1 MERVTGGKRK
11 GLTLTPLAVFT
22 VIAFLFQVTPS
33 PATQALQDTVPVAAL
48 KVVHRAAI
56 PVEELIEERRE
67 QMKDLGEY
75 MRALAR
81 FIKGAAGTRDHALS
95 YTSGIMD
102 LAEQIPTLFP
112 KGTGMEDGLGIETGA
127 KQRIWDDWHDFEA
140 LATLLSNEADKLAAA
155 VSAGAER
162 SAVKQQFM
170 QVGKKGC
177 SGCHDDYRHKLRGTD

>member
-11 GLTLTPLAVFT
+11 GLALTPLAVF
-22 VIAFLFQVTPS
+22 VLVFFLFQVTPS
-33 PATQALQDTVPVAAL
+33 PARQPVQNTVPIAAL
-48 KVVHRAAI
+48 EVVHRAAV
-56 PVEELIEERRE
+56 PAEELIDERRA

-81 FIKGAAGTRDHALS
+81 FIKGTAGTRDQALS
-95 YTSGIMD
+95 YTTGIMD

-127 KQRIWDDWHDFEA
+127 KQKIWDDWYDFEA
-140 LATLLSNEADKLAAA
+140 LAKLLSNEVDKLAAA

-162 SAVKQQFM
+162 SAVRQQFM

-177 SGCHDDYRHKLRGTD
+177 SGCHDGFRHKLRGTD

>member
-11 GLTLTPLAVFT
+11 GLTLTPLAEFALVL
-22 VIAFLFQVTPS
+22 FLLQVTPS
-33 PATQALQDTVPVAAL
+33 QATQAVQDTVPVAAL
-48 KVVHRAAI
+48 EVVHRAAI
-56 PVEELIEERRE
+56 PVDELIEERRD

-81 FIKGAAGTRDHALS
+81 FIKGTAGTRDQALS
-95 YTSGIMD
+95 YTAGIMD

-127 KQRIWDDWHDFEA
+127 KQKIWDDWHNFEA
-140 LATLLSNEADKLAAA
+140 LATLLSNEVNKLAVA

-177 SGCHDDYRHKLRGTD
+177 SRCHDGFRHKLKGTD

>member
-11 GLTLTPLAVFT
+11 GLTPTPLAVFA

-33 PATQALQDTVPVAAL
+33 PATQAAQDTVPVAAL
-48 KVVHRAAI
+48 EVVHRAAV

-81 FIKGAAGTRDHALS
+81 FIKGTAGTRDHALS

-140 LATLLSNEADKLAAA
+140 LATLLSNEVDKLAAA

-162 SAVKQQFM
+162 SAVRQQFM

>member
-11 GLTLTPLAVFT
+11 GLTLTPLAVFAL
-22 VIAFLFQVTPS
+22 VSFLFQVTPS
-33 PATQALQDTVPVAAL
+33 PAMQAVQDTVAIAAL
-48 KVVHRAAI
+48 EVAHRAAV
-56 PVEELIEERRE
+56 PVEELIEERRA

-75 MRALAR
+75 MRGLAR
-81 FIKGAAGTRDHALS
+81 FIKGAAGTRDQALS
-95 YTSGIMD
+95 YTARIMD
-102 LAEQIPTLFP
+102 LADQIPTLFP

-140 LATLLSNEADKLAAA
+140 FATLLSNEVDKLAAA

-162 SAVKQQFM
+162 SAVRQQFM

-177 SGCHDDYRHKLRGTD
+177 SGCHDDFRHKLRGTD

>member
-11 GLTLTPLAVFT
+11 GLTPTPLAVFAA
-22 VIAFLFQVTPS
+22 IAFLFQVTLS
-33 PATQALQDTVPVAAL
+33 PATQAAQDTVPMAAL
-48 KVVHRAAI
+48 EVVHRAAV
-56 PVEELIEERRE
+56 PVDELIEERRD

-81 FIKGAAGTRDHALS
+81 FIKGTAGTRDHALS

-127 KQRIWDDWHDFEA
+127 KQKIWEDWNDFEA
-140 LATLLSNEADKLAAA
+140 LATDLSNEVDKLAAA
-155 VSAGAER
+155 VSTGAER
-162 SAVKQQFM
+162 SAVRQQFIK
-170 QVGKKGC
+170 VGKKGC
-177 SGCHDDYRHKLRGTD
+177 SSCHDDFRHKLRGTD

>member
-11 GLTLTPLAVFT
+11 GLTLTPLAVFAL
-22 VIAFLFQVTPS
+22 VSFLFQVTPS
-33 PATQALQDTVPVAAL
+33 PATQAVQDTVPIAAL
-48 KVVHRAAI
+48 EVVHRAAV
-56 PVEELIEERRE
+56 PVDELIEERRD

-81 FIKGAAGTRDHALS
+81 FIKGAAGTRDLALS

-127 KQRIWDDWHDFEA
+127 KQRIWDDWRDFEA
-140 LATLLSNEADKLAAA
+140 SATLLSSEVDKLAAA

-162 SAVKQQFM
+162 SAVRRQFL
-170 QVGKKGC
+170 QLGKKGC
-177 SGCHDDYRHKLRGTD
+177 SGCHDDFRHKLRGTD

>member
-1 MERVTGGKRK
+1 MESVTGGERK
-11 GLTLTPLAVFT
+11 GLTLTPLAVFAL
-22 VIAFLFQVTPS
+22 VSFLFQVTPS
-33 PATQALQDTVPVAAL
+33 PAAQAAQDTVPMAAL
-48 KVVHRAAI
+48 EVAHRAAV
-56 PVEELIEERRE
+56 PVEELIEERRA

-81 FIKGAAGTRDHALS
+81 FIKGAAGTRDLALS

-127 KQRIWDDWHDFEA
+127 KQKIWDDWHNFEA
-140 LATLLSNEADKLAAA
+140 LATLLSNEVNKLAVA

-177 SGCHDDYRHKLRGTD
+177 SRCHDGFRHKLKGTD

>member
-11 GLTLTPLAVFT
+11 GLTPTPLALFA

-33 PATQALQDTVPVAAL
+33 PATQAAQDTVPVATL
-48 KVVHRAAI
+48 EVVHRAAI

-81 FIKGAAGTRDHALS
+81 FIKGTAGTRDHALS
-95 YTSGIMD
+95 YTTGIMD
-102 LAEQIPTLFP
+102 LAEQIPSLFP
-112 KGTGMEDGLGIETGA
+112 KGTGMEDGPGIETGA
-127 KQRIWDDWHDFEA
+127 RQRIWDDWHDFET
-140 LATLLSNEADKLAAA
+140 LATLLSNEVDKLAAA

-177 SGCHDDYRHKLRGTD
+177 SGCHDDFRHKLKGTD

>member
-1 MERVTGGKRK
+1 MESVTGGERK
-11 GLTLTPLAVFT
+11 GLTLTPLAVFAL
-22 VIAFLFQVTPS
+22 VSFLFQLTPS
-33 PATQALQDTVPVAAL
+33 PAAQAAQDTVPMAAL
-48 KVVHRAAI
+48 EVAHRAAV
-56 PVEELIEERRE
+56 PVEELIEERRA

-81 FIKGAAGTRDHALS
+81 FIKGAAGTRDQALS

-127 KQRIWDDWHDFEA
+127 KQRIWDDWRDFEA
-140 LATLLSNEADKLAAA
+140 SATLLSSEVDKLAAA

-162 SAVKQQFM
+162 SAVRRQFL
-170 QVGKKGC
+170 QLGKKGC
-177 SGCHDDYRHKLRGTD
+177 SGCHDDFRHKLRGTD